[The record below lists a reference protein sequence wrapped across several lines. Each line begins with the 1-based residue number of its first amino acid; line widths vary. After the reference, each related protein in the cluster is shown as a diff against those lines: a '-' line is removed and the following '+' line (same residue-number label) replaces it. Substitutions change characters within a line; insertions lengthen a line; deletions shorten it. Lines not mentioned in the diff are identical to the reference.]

1 MKTTIAIIGCIVL
14 FGFPISGFAQNNAPE
29 NTTKNTAAPKLEFI
43 CELTVSIGKAQ
54 QVGETGT
61 GTRRIIPILGGTF
74 KGSQMQGAILPGGAD
89 WQLVTKDGI
98 AYVDARYTLQ
108 TEDSTLIYISNKG
121 IRVASEEVL
130 KKISNGEVVDPDAYY
145 FRTVP
150 VFETTKGRYEWL
162 MKSVFIAK
170 GIRNPNN
177 VIIQVWRVE

>member
-1 MKTTIAIIGCIVL
+1 MKTTITIIGRIVL
-14 FGFPISGFAQNNAPE
+14 LCFPIFVFSQNNIAA
-29 NTTKNTAAPKLEFI
+29 NTTEKTVAPKLEFV

-61 GTRRIIPILGGTF
+61 GTRRIIPIRGGTF
-74 KGSQMQGAILPGGAD
+74 KGPHMEGNVLPGGAD

-108 TEDSTLIYISNKG
+108 TDDSTLIYISNKG

-130 KKISNGEVVDPDAYY
+130 KKLSNGEVVDPDAYY

-150 VFETTKGRYEWL
+150 VFET
-162 MKSVFIAK
+162 AK
-170 GIRNPNN
+170 ENMTG
-177 VIIQVWRVE
+177 